1 MAYAFRIRKN
11 PQRSSMYDLD
21 RDKIGP
27 LDVGAEETLTLR
39 HNLVLLTFLVT
50 IAALVVGVINYGF
63 YIDELSALFLM
74 MGIAAGFIGGLS
86 PRKIA
91 DGFMSGCHN
100 MLLPCIMVGLCKSTT
115 LLLTDAQII
124 DTIIHFLADIL
135 NRVPSSFTAFGMFV
149 VQDLFNILVPSGSG
163 QAAIT
168 MPIMA
173 PLADMVGVS
182 RQTAV
187 LAFQMGDAFTNCV
200 TPASG
205 MTMSCLAMAGV
216 PYGKW
221 LKFVLPLLALWWVV
235 AFVFLTYATTSG
247 YGPFYGAA
255 AKIQLAAGGAP
266 GSPPDFAQQVP
277 LAAAGRQTD
286 GEIKSVSSRPML
298 CFKGSFSLFPMAAR
312 THTYR
317 PGPNRAGPVC
327 VPCPRGP
334 AALPLPSALNCPA
347 GQASLVRMT
356 ASWARATVPWG
367 TRTLSPASGSRPVR
381 TVQPIPSRA

>member
-21 RDKIGP
+21 RDKIGQ

-247 YGPFYGAA
+247 
-255 AKIQLAAGGAP
+255 
-266 GSPPDFAQQVP
+266 
-277 LAAAGRQTD
+277 
-286 GEIKSVSSRPML
+286 
-298 CFKGSFSLFPMAAR
+298 
-312 THTYR
+312 
-317 PGPNRAGPVC
+317 
-327 VPCPRGP
+327 
-334 AALPLPSALNCPA
+334 
-347 GQASLVRMT
+347 
-356 ASWARATVPWG
+356 
-367 TRTLSPASGSRPVR
+367 
-381 TVQPIPSRA
+381 